1 VSGATEDRPEIVA
14 ALLWDVPALRR
25 AGQRGSDFADSLTP
39 SLPPPGDEPGP
50 GSDPLEIA
58 ARGVRLERE
67 GEAREAVSCYRVL
80 VETPDSWVR
89 LLGLMLR
96 AWSEYGDEAAVSEAS
111 AAVDAL
117 GVGGDLGAHLQ
128 AKIATYAFNRGA
140 NDLARKAL
148 AEAIELAPRGGV
160 LRRALWIEGLNAG
173 LRSEWEDDT
182 EILAEDQLV
191 DYPWISFGAL
201 QSAQETLSSLV
212 EARAKRLWS
221 FQWGFGKTPLD
232 DIVAAEQ
239 QASWA
244 GALWKL
250 RPIRKQLGAQ
260 LLGGAARNSTEWAWG
275 VVMWTLGGGK
285 NPERAYALAE
295 PSFDEGSADSV
306 VGTLLDTYLSDRTA
320 HSVVSVAVEAWDE
333 LSEELLRSAV
343 KRFEPVASDHPVAQ
357 EVLRLWAGYAA
368 RMTDEWLI
376 DFEKFEIGTRAALIE
391 MLGVGAVREFPSD
404 AKLMVAETVEW
415 MLENEEQVSAHVV
428 ALLGVAT
435 DGSGL
440 DQDQRANV
448 AARLGAEGLSRLSW
462 KDFGSLVDADALDGA
477 RATLIEIIARE
488 SEEARQGQISF
499 GAGDSRLSL
508 GRIVADRGQAD
519 ETAVGL
525 LLDIASDPELP
536 PEHVLGA
543 RNALTVIRNAN
554 LLSDGDLQRVRAGS
568 DPNGRTGVVR
578 GVSRELLAASRL
590 RVLSLDLDEAERIA
604 LIELTRARDGKARHI
619 ALAGCAEAASS
630 ATESDSPAAAEDLGW
645 ALVGGLYDPTDE
657 VVASTLRVFTP
668 EIVRRFPGAGQVAMS
683 RCRELLDVGDTAV
696 RESVRA
702 MAGAWSRSPLLETDR
717 TIETLLARSAR
728 DRSWLVR
735 NALPAE
741 EESVGS

>member
-1 VSGATEDRPEIVA
+1 MSDATEGRPEIVA
-14 ALLWDVPALRR
+14 ALLWDVPSLRR
-25 AGQRGSDFADSLTP
+25 AGQAGRDFADCLTA
-39 SLPPPGDEPGP
+39 SLPPPGDEASP

-67 GEAREAVSCYRVL
+67 GETREAVSCYRDL
-80 VETPDSWVR
+80 VETSDPWVR
-89 LLGLMLR
+89 LLGLMLL
-96 AWSEYGDEAAVSEAS
+96 AWSEFGDEDAVSEAS

-117 GVGGDLGAHLQ
+117 AVEGDLGAHLQ
-128 AKIATYAFNRGA
+128 VKIATYAFNRGG

-148 AEAIELAPRGGV
+148 ADAIELAPSGGV
-160 LRRALWIEGLNAG
+160 LHRALWIEGLNAG
-173 LRSEWEDDT
+173 LRSEWEDGA

-191 DYPWISFGAL
+191 DYPWISFEAL

-250 RPIRKQLGAQ
+250 RPIRQQLGAQ

-285 NPERAYALAE
+285 TPERAYALAE

-320 HSVVSVAVEAWDE
+320 HSVISVAVEAWDE

-343 KRFEPVASDHPVAQ
+343 KRFEPVASEHPIAQ
-357 EVLRLWAGYAA
+357 QVLRLWAGYAA
-368 RMTDEWLI
+368 RMTDEWLV
-376 DFEKFEIGTRAALIE
+376 DFEKFEIETRAALVE
-391 MLGVGAVREFPSD
+391 MLGVGAVREFPRR
-404 AKLMVAETVEW
+404 AKLMVAETVQW

-428 ALLGVAT
+428 ELLGVAA
-435 DGSGL
+435 DGAGR
-440 DQDQRANV
+440 DEDQRANI
-448 AARLGAEGLSRLSW
+448 AAKLGAEGLSRLSLEN
-462 KDFGSLVDADALDGA
+462 FGSLVDDDALEGA
-477 RATLIEIIARE
+477 RATLIEIIGRE

-499 GAGDSRLSL
+499 GIGDSRLSL

-519 ETAVGL
+519 ERAVGL
-525 LLDIASDPELP
+525 LLDVAFDPELP
-536 PEHVLGA
+536 PEHMLGA
-543 RNALTVIRNAN
+543 RNALTLIRNAN
-554 LLSDGDLQRVRAGS
+554 LLSDGDLQTV
-568 DPNGRTGVVR
+568 RTGFDPSGRFSVVR
-578 GVSRELLAASRL
+578 GVSVDLLTACRL
-590 RVLSLDLDEAERIA
+590 RILSLDLNQAERIR
-604 LIELTRARDGKARHI
+604 LIELTRAKDGRARHI
-619 ALAGCAEAASS
+619 ALAACAEASLS
-630 ATESDSPAAAEDLGW
+630 ETESDSPAAEDLGW

-657 VVASTLRVFTP
+657 IVASTLRVFTP
-668 EIVRRFPGAGQVAMS
+668 EIVRQLPGPGHVAMS
-683 RCRELLDVGDTAV
+683 RCRELLEVGDTAV

-702 MAGAWSRSPLLETDR
+702 MAGAWSRSPLVETDR

-741 EESVGS
+741 EKSVSS